1 MTKAASLVF
10 ATALMLSACDGGGST
25 SASESPA
32 SQTTTETPEPEA
44 AAPPQRECANE
55 TSALADR
62 ELFRPDPLDGDVD
75 GDGSADEVRL
85 VVDRSAR
92 PGCQAFVAVST
103 ATGRL
108 SGAIAEPNLLFDL
121 GLPSLTALVAVDDR
135 AGDEI
140 LVLIEAGAST
150 QFFGLFTAAEQE
162 LHRVAVERGK
172 NAADLTFASGGSV
185 GHLDAV
191 DCIGD
196 RVVISSAVPKGDRY
210 RVRRTFYSKG
220 VVLAQE
226 DEERLVANTKELAAF
241 PEFQST
247 PFGNCDQA

>member
-1 MTKAASLVF
+1 MLVAVTKAALFLF
-10 ATALMLSACDGGGST
+10 APALLLSACGDGRAT
-25 SASESPA
+25 SAPESPA
-32 SQTTTETPEPEA
+32 PAATASQTPGP
-44 AAPPQRECANE
+44 ECANE
-55 TSALADR
+55 IAALGDR

-85 VVDRSAR
+85 VIDRAAR

-108 SGAIAEPNLLFDL
+108 SAAIAEPNLLFDL
-121 GLPSLTALVAVDDR
+121 GLPSLTALVPVDDR
-135 AGDEI
+135 AGNEI

-162 LHRVAVERGK
+162 LQRVVIERGN
-172 NAADLTFASGGSV
+172 NAVGIAFASGGSV

-220 VVLAQE
+220 VVLVQE
-226 DEERLVANTKELAAF
+226 DEERLVVDTKELAAF